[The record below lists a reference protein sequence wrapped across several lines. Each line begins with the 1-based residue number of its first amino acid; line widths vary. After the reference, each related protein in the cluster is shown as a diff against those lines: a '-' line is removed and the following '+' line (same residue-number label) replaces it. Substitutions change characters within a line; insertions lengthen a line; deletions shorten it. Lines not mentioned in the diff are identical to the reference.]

1 VRRARPRLGRG
12 GATAAQVERADV
24 GTLAAEAMRLS
35 QVEIGRLGRDEAEA
49 VVVATERVIA
59 ALQARQTLA
68 METLASRV
76 EDDLGTTHADPH
88 GVVASMLAP
97 ALHCA
102 TRTVRRR
109 LVADRRLLASAES
122 SFQGLWDGD
131 LERHRA
137 DTVAEV
143 AQSLD
148 PALWSRFE
156 ALLLETSFDRVTGE
170 VALVSDAVWRLSRSQ
185 LARRARA
192 IARSLDPESEERA
205 LREARGHRRVV
216 VGPDRHAPG
225 LARWQVH
232 LPTDVST
239 EVYAAV
245 DALASSYARSRPGT
259 AMDAH
264 RADALADLVRG
275 NAEVRT
281 VVELVVPVLPGAI
294 PPRGSSAQPTVDT
307 ALGAPVEI
315 TSASRAGRAVTWVL
329 PGGVE
334 LPRHGVLAPEAVSEV
349 LSRPDTLLRL
359 ARLDPD
365 GSIVQDPA
373 HYRPSASTRRRV
385 RSRDGT
391 CRFPGC
397 NTPASRTDVDH
408 VVAHPDGPTAP
419 PNLLCLCRT
428 HHLFKHHGGW
438 TVELSPDGT
447 ARWRAPDGRVWTT
460 EPQSHRIRDDLHLT
474 DEVDPDVAHDLG
486 RGWFPGL
493 PPGMSLADLVGAERE
508 APEDPPEADAVPH
521 PPVDWQQLDLAG
533 GDPDPPTGG
542 QRPDQPADRQQLD
555 RAATDGQHLRVGP
568 PVSDLSVLESHIA
581 SRLALAA

>member
-1 VRRARPRLGRG
+1 MFDSVVVTRPATAPPPRTSAPGTSAPGTAMPGRRMRPRLGAG

-24 GTLAAEAMRLS
+24 GALAVDAMGLS
-35 QVEIGRLGRDEAEA
+35 QGEIGRLGREEAEA

-76 EDDLGTTHADPH
+76 EDDLDTTHADPH
-88 GVVASMLAP
+88 GLVASMLAP

-102 TRTVRRR
+102 TRTVQRR

-122 SFQGLWDGD
+122 TFQALWDGD

-137 DTVAEV
+137 DTVAEA
-143 AQSLD
+143 AQCLD
-148 PALWSRFE
+148 PALWTRFE
-156 ALLLETSFDRVTGE
+156 ALVLETSVDRVTGE
-170 VALVSDAVWRLSRSQ
+170 VTIVSDAVWRMSRSQ

-192 IARSLDPESEERA
+192 IARSLDPGGEERA
-205 LREARGHRRVV
+205 LHESRRQRRVV
-216 VGPDRHAPG
+216 VGPDPHAPG
-225 LARWQVH
+225 LARWHVH
-232 LPTDVST
+232 LPTDVSN

-281 VVELVVPVLPGAI
+281 VVELVVPVLPGATT
-294 PPRGSSAQPTVDT
+294 PDGPAGGPAPGT
-307 ALGAPVEI
+307 ALGAPVAI
-315 TSASRAGRAVTWVL
+315 TSVRTDAPRGSGTGPSVEWFV

-334 LPRHGVLAPEAVSEV
+334 LPRHGVLAPEAVCEL

-365 GSIVQDPA
+365 GSIVQDPT

-438 TVELSPDGT
+438 SAELARDGT
-447 ARWRAPDGRVWTT
+447 ARWTAPDGRVWTT

-493 PPGMSLADLVGAERE
+493 PPGMSLADLVGA
-508 APEDPPEADAVPH
+508 
-521 PPVDWQQLDLAG
+521 
-533 GDPDPPTGG
+533 
-542 QRPDQPADRQQLD
+542 
-555 RAATDGQHLRVGP
+555 
-568 PVSDLSVLESHIA
+568 
-581 SRLALAA
+581 